1 MSTNPFKIRKSPHAF
16 GVVVG
21 GAAEGERVAAPRV
34 GLSAA
39 LDEVLS
45 KPVQAVLAPKGRQSA
60 IVRAVLE
67 ANLPDWRI
75 REGQKI
81 TPLSTSSN
89 LAELMALGG
98 WSARYNEMTRRTELF
113 RDGLISPMDDDLNTA
128 LTLLGD
134 WAVMHGLN
142 RENVPELVDALA
154 KQRTYHPV
162 RDWITATPWD
172 GVDRV
177 ADLVD
182 AIQLEYESTR
192 PLASRLIHKWMLQGI
207 GALFEPDGLTAQGM
221 LVLAGPQF
229 AGKTWFVR
237 HLVPLPGAVA
247 EGVTL
252 DPNNKD
258 SILRAI
264 GAFITEVGELD
275 GTMRKAD
282 IAQFKGFLTNNTDEV
297 RLPYARRSTRYKRRT
312 VFVGTVN
319 GSNFLVDETGNRRFW
334 VIVVTRC
341 NPLAPEAMQQVWA
354 QYLHLYRAGE
364 RWNLEPD
371 LLQLLNASNRQ
382 HETVDPLAERIGSG
396 FDWASVDLSTV
407 TEDNRTVHSELSWMT
422 ATKVCMSVGI
432 NEPKKP
438 DATRAA
444 GIVKSQWS
452 TQGHLSGNL
461 DKLAL
466 LDRRANGS
474 RLLAVPKKR
483 AF

>member
-21 GAAEGERVAAPRV
+21 GASENEPVTAPR
-34 GLSAA
+34 GRLSAA

-45 KPVQAVLAPKGRQSA
+45 KPVQAAPAPKGHQPA
-60 IVRAVLE
+60 VVRAVLE
-67 ANLPDWRI
+67 AHLPNWRM
-75 REGQKI
+75 RDGQKI

-89 LAELMALGG
+89 LAALMALGG
-98 WSARYNEMTRRTELF
+98 WGARYNEMTRRTELF
-113 RDGLISPMDDDLNTA
+113 KDGLISPRDDDLNTA

-134 WAVMHGLN
+134 WAVMHSLN

-154 KQRTYHPV
+154 KQMTYHPV

-172 GVDRV
+172 GVDRM
-177 ADLVD
+177 ADLVCAIELED
-182 AIQLEYESTR
+182 ASTR
-192 PLASRLIHKWMLQGI
+192 PLAARLIHKWMLQGI

-237 HLVPLPGAVA
+237 HLVPLAGAVA

-258 SILRAI
+258 SILRAT

-297 RLPYARRSTRYKRRT
+297 RLPYARRATFFKRRT

-319 GSNFLVDETGNRRFW
+319 GSGFLVDETGNRRFW
-334 VIVVTRC
+334 VITVKKC
-341 NPLAPEAMQQVWA
+341 NPPTPEAMQQVWA
-354 QYLHLYRAGE
+354 QYLHRYQKGE

-371 LLQLLNASNRQ
+371 LLQALNASNRQ
-382 HETVDPLAERIGSG
+382 HETVDPLAERIGGG

-407 TEDNRTVHSELSWMT
+407 TEDNRTAHPDLRWLT
-422 ATKVCMSVGI
+422 ATQICMGVGI
-432 NEPKKP
+432 NEPRKP
-438 DATRAA
+438 DATRGA

-461 DKLAL
+461 DKVAL
-466 LDRRANGS
+466 LDRRANGN